1 MSLLRS
7 VKLPPLFWAS
17 TWIVFV
23 AYNVHICMGMF
34 SSLEE
39 DLIAL
44 KASVDISSDE
54 FTNFET
60 LITVADTLIIRARGT
75 RQILDSIRSNL
86 ATKGKN
92 KDLRVNI
99 FLYRKRM
106 LQAAFFAFTRVIL
119 RLPTMILYRTLGTH

>member
-1 MSLLRS
+1 MQ
-7 VKLPPLFWAS
+7 
-17 TWIVFV
+17 
-23 AYNVHICMGMF
+23 F

-39 DLIAL
+39 DLLAL

-75 RQILDSIRSNL
+75 RLILDSIRSNL

-106 LQAAFFAFTRVIL
+106 LQAAFFAFTWVIL
-119 RLPTMILYRTLGTH
+119 RLPTMILFRTQGTH